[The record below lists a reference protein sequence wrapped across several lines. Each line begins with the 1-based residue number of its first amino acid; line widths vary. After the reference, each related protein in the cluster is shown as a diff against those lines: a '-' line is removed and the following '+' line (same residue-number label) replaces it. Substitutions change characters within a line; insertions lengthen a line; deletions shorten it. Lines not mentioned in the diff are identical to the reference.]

1 MNEEAE
7 GTGKPKPN
15 PDDPV
20 RELVWV
26 LRRAM
31 YFFIVWAEKRYGW
44 KQRPPADDDR

>member
-7 GTGKPKPN
+7 GKGKPQPN
-15 PDDPV
+15 PDDAV

-44 KQRPPADDDR
+44 KQRPSSDDDR